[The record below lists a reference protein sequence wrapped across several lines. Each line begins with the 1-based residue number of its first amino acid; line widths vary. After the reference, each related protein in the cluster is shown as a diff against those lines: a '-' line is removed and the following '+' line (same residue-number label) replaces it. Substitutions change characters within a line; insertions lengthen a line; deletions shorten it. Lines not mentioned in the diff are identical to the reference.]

1 MHYFVTFKVLLML
14 NKQEK
19 FFPFGFLNSI
29 PVFNVSVFPS
39 GDFGKEISSVDKWQ
53 ALCIIVPMFNLNLDW
68 QFPIFSSSNLFD
80 WFI

>member
-39 GDFGKEISSVDKWQ
+39 GDFGKEISSVDK
-53 ALCIIVPMFNLNLDW
+53 
-68 QFPIFSSSNLFD
+68 
-80 WFI
+80 